1 MTRRHGICHHPDA
14 DMLAGYAAGH
24 LAAGAALVIRCH
36 LEGCALCRQETSLW
50 ECAGGALLD
59 GIDPAAL
66 DDGALARMLARLDD
80 EQAPQAPLPA
90 FLSGFD
96 IPSALAGQKI
106 GRRRFITPSIW
117 FAPLAGQGGEARLYL
132 VFAKAGTVLA
142 EHSHRGREFTYVVT
156 GAFQD
161 GTGTYGAGDFALGDD
176 SLTHAPATTDSDC
189 LCLISAEAPM
199 KLKSFPA
206 RLLQAVTGHQY

>member
-1 MTRRHGICHHPDA
+1 
-14 DMLAGYAAGH
+14 
-24 LAAGAALVIRCH
+24 VRCH
-36 LEGCALCRQETSLW
+36 LERCALCRQETSLW
-50 ECAGGALLD
+50 ECAGGAMLED
-59 GIDPAAL
+59 APATELA
-66 DDGALARMLARLDD
+66 DGALARMLARLD
-80 EQAPQAPLPA
+80 EAPPARPALPD
-90 FLSGFD
+90 FLSRFD
-96 IPSALAGQKI
+96 VPNALAAQKI

-117 FAPLAGQGGEARLYL
+117 FAPLAVAGGEARLYL

-142 EHSHRGREFTYVVT
+142 EHSHRGRELTTVLT
-156 GAFQD
+156 GAFSD

-199 KLKSFPA
+199 QLKSFPA